1 MGIKNFVDFTRID
14 IIAAAQGHILFVV
27 ANIQI
32 SGFVEFTDISRE
44 QPALPQGGGRFLGPV
59 ALPRHDLRPPQTDF
73 ALFARSQNFVTGC
86 HVNDFDLG
94 QG

>member
-44 QPALPQGGGRFLGPV
+44 QPALPQGGG
-59 ALPRHDLRPPQTDF
+59 
-73 ALFARSQNFVTGC
+73 
-86 HVNDFDLG
+86 G
-94 QG
+94 QKRNLLCPNLDRQAVH